1 MSKYVQTLN
10 RLQREGGHA
19 TDEQAAESGAE
30 EAGLEPGGEGTA
42 RAADTSS
49 RRAVAGRGADAELRR
64 AAALDGSDRLFD
76 RLRAL
81 AVDGLGA
88 VVIAGAV
95 PTRSVAAIASS
106 LVSQAERRG
115 LVLQRAEVRD
125 SVGRTAV
132 LRPLGRGAGNALRLD
147 LHDDSGEE
155 QIRRWRAE
163 SSPPT
168 DLLVIEAPPLSTGAD
183 AALLARATDG
193 LVIVAESLVT
203 DRAALVESTQRAR
216 ATNCRLLG
224 IVLDR
229 TRDRSPR
236 WLGRLVG

>member
-1 MSKYVQTLN
+1 
-10 RLQREGGHA
+10 
-19 TDEQAAESGAE
+19 
-30 EAGLEPGGEGTA
+30 
-42 RAADTSS
+42 
-49 RRAVAGRGADAELRR
+49 
-64 AAALDGSDRLFD
+64 
-76 RLRAL
+76 
-81 AVDGLGA
+81 
-88 VVIAGAV
+88 
-95 PTRSVAAIASS
+95 
-106 LVSQAERRG
+106 
-115 LVLQRAEVRD
+115 
-125 SVGRTAV
+125 
-132 LRPLGRGAGNALRLD
+132 LRLD

-163 SSPPT
+163 SSPPM